1 MTASA
6 SERWARHYFSCNDC
20 QLDEWRYGRDS
31 FCDMGFLLR
40 DKSIE
45 EAFKTMRS
53 LKPSEVDRR
62 MAAS

>member
-6 SERWARHYFSCNDC
+6 SERRAPHYLTSPGCHV
-20 QLDEWRYGRDS
+20 DESESWRDS

-40 DKSIE
+40 AKSVE

-53 LKPSEVDRR
+53 LKPSEIDRR

>member
-6 SERWARHYFSCNDC
+6 SERWARHYMTCEGCHVGEFEAWQDF
-20 QLDEWRYGRDS
+20 
-31 FCDMGFLLR
+31 FCDIGFLLR
-40 DKSIE
+40 EKSVE

>member
-6 SERWARHYFSCNDC
+6 SERWARHYMTCEGC
-20 QLDEWRYGRDS
+20 HVDESEAWRDS
-31 FCDMGFLLR
+31 FCDIGFLLR
-40 DKSIE
+40 EKSVE

-53 LKPSEVDRR
+53 LKPSEIDRR

>member
-1 MTASA
+1 MSCDGCHVDE
-6 SERWARHYFSCNDC
+6 SEAW
-20 QLDEWRYGRDS
+20 RDS

-40 DKSIE
+40 EKSVE

-53 LKPSEVDRR
+53 LRPDEVDRR

>member
-6 SERWARHYFSCNDC
+6 SERWARHYMSCDGC
-20 QLDEWRYGRDS
+20 HVDESEAWRDS

-40 DKSIE
+40 DKSVE

-53 LKPSEVDRR
+53 LKPSEVGRR

>member
-6 SERWARHYFSCNDC
+6 SERWARHYFSCEAC
-20 QLDEWRYGRDS
+20 QLNEWPERDS

-40 DKSIE
+40 DKSVE

-53 LKPSEVDRR
+53 LKPSEIDRR

>member
-6 SERWARHYFSCNDC
+6 SERWARHYMSCDGC
-20 QLDEWRYGRDS
+20 HVDESEAWRDS

-40 DKSIE
+40 EKSVE

-62 MAAS
+62 MAPS